1 VDRASQQVWAA
12 VGDMLLRFDRDGNL
26 LDIYRVATTQG
37 AALQPV
43 GILVEP
49 ERILLVAD
57 PAGIYEFARPD
68 KSQPTGKQGLQSES
82 PAP

>member
-1 VDRASQQVWAA
+1 
-12 VGDMLLRFDRDGNL
+12 
-26 LDIYRVATTQG
+26 VATTQG

-68 KSQPTGKQGLQSES
+68 KSQPTGKQVLQSES